1 MYIFSGLM
9 YSKDYSLQSVPEIV
23 AHSGFALL
31 HFYSDIAY
39 NLSGFNIS
47 YRYVKTYFR
56 MLVCLKKKCI
66 IKLNKGYLLN
76 TIHKSYLTLL
86 VTIFAIAY
94 LQSKGLF
101 S

>member
-47 YRYVKTYFR
+47 YRYVK
-56 MLVCLKKKCI
+56 CI
-66 IKLNKGYLLN
+66 LESLY
-76 TIHKSYLTLL
+76 
-86 VTIFAIAY
+86 VT
-94 LQSKGLF
+94 QV
-101 S
+101 

>member
-1 MYIFSGLM
+1 M

-47 YRYVKTYFR
+47 YRYVDFTLEILCVTKVI
-56 MLVCLKKKCI
+56 MLLILFYDKC
-66 IKLNKGYLLN
+66 LNKIIFLN
-76 TIHKSYLTLL
+76 LY
-86 VTIFAIAY
+86 
-94 LQSKGLF
+94 
-101 S
+101 

>member
-1 MYIFSGLM
+1 MNTYFNRIQQETVADLLGLILISTVLNNVLKILKCVIIMYIFSGLM

-47 YRYVKTYFR
+47 YRYV
-56 MLVCLKKKCI
+56 
-66 IKLNKGYLLN
+66 
-76 TIHKSYLTLL
+76 
-86 VTIFAIAY
+86 
-94 LQSKGLF
+94 
-101 S
+101 

>member
-1 MYIFSGLM
+1 MFIFSGLM

-47 YRYVKTYFR
+47 YRYVNY
-56 MLVCLKKKCI
+56 
-66 IKLNKGYLLN
+66 
-76 TIHKSYLTLL
+76 YLTRMIRQQWHFL
-86 VTIFAIAY
+86 
-94 LQSKGLF
+94 
-101 S
+101 

>member
-1 MYIFSGLM
+1 MVVMYIFSGLM

-47 YRYVKTYFR
+47 YRFVTFVY
-56 MLVCLKKKCI
+56 KKKL
-66 IKLNKGYLLN
+66 KLM
-76 TIHKSYLTLL
+76 IP
-86 VTIFAIAY
+86 F
-94 LQSKGLF
+94 F
-101 S
+101 

>member
-1 MYIFSGLM
+1 M

-47 YRYVKTYFR
+47 YRYVKCTLETRVF
-56 MLVCLKKKCI
+56 VCNKSLYI
-66 IKLNKGYLLN
+66 ITFLYEKILKLNSALKFMY
-76 TIHKSYLTLL
+76 
-86 VTIFAIAY
+86 
-94 LQSKGLF
+94 
-101 S
+101 